1 MDARTQEHHDHEHRE
16 RAAAR
21 PEKVAQVEALEA
33 WLRDAAV
40 AILTDYRG
48 LNVGELVQLRA
59 KLREA
64 GAEYRVVK
72 NTLLQRAAEAL
83 GIAGLDPYLDGPTAI
98 AVSRED
104 PVAPARALQEFIRQM
119 RKLEVKGALVEGRVM
134 TADQVKSLADLP
146 GKPQLRARVLGA
158 LQAPAAGLVGVLQ
171 GLQRNLVYALD
182 QIRKQKEA
190 AA

>member
-1 MDARTQEHHDHEHRE
+1 MSAQMQEQHERRE

-33 WLRDAAV
+33 WLRGAAA

-48 LNVGELVQLRA
+48 LNVGELGQLRA

-72 NTLLQRAAEAL
+72 NTLLQRAATAL
-83 GIAGLDPYLDGPTAI
+83 GIAGLDPYLEGPTAI

-134 TADQVKSLADLP
+134 TADEVRSLADLP
-146 GKPQLRARVLGA
+146 GKPQLRARLLGA
-158 LQAPAAGLVGVLQ
+158 LQSPAAGLVGVLQ
-171 GLQRNLVYALD
+171 GVPRSLVVALE